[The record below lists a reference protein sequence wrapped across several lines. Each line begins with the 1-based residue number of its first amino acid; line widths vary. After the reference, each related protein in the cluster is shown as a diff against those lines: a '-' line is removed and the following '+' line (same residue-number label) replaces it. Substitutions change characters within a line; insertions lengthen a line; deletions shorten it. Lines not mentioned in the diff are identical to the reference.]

1 LNQSAISPTTQRSV
15 ALFLFLSLVAVFQV
29 SCNGDHNRTVE
40 MTVGEQVFRLE
51 IADDPDERA
60 QGLMGREE
68 LPENHGML
76 FVFPDIE
83 RRSFWMKDTLIPLSI
98 AYINRHGEI
107 LEIHQMEPLSRDPV
121 PSRYPVQYALEV
133 PRGNF
138 ERLGIAPGDSIDL
151 DALPSWVDPR

>member
-1 LNQSAISPTTQRSV
+1 
-15 ALFLFLSLVAVFQV
+15 
-29 SCNGDHNRTVE
+29 